1 MSPRTVGGLRAVKE
15 VPDKVTVDWLLDNVD
30 LTFKGY
36 TPSLV
41 AIEFF
46 NFIRLTL
53 GEEPE
58 NENSLAHYFL
68 VDVIFMQDTVRDY
81 LMLRGIDY
89 DSVKGRTAVLCC
101 REFAKSTIIGS
112 FVPLYIAWKGE
123 LPGYGKVN
131 YGLYIGDSMRNNVK
145 TTMNTIEQVYLESV
159 WLQTQFESA
168 RFTDE
173 LVELVRLPRTA
184 TEISLYETAMAAGKK
199 PTQVPGRSK
208 RKFAMRG
215 VGAQAL
221 PLDALLYTATGK
233 TTMGDVQVGD
243 MIYGADGKL
252 AKVTKKSE
260 IFYRPMYRINLEDG
274 RSIDVSDDHINS
286 IVQKTTPSRK
296 TGYKTL
302 YTNMDVITTGLL
314 DMKMFHTRVRN
325 GIEHKERLLFI
336 ENCKS
341 LQYEDKALR
350 VDPYTLG
357 VFLGDGTIKKNR
369 PSVRITCHN
378 DDLVSYQK
386 NIPYELGEVQTDTRN
401 ANIKT
406 FTILGIGVL
415 VAELGL
421 QVNSYDK
428 FIPED
433 YFYGSENQRLSLLQG
448 LIDSDGTINK
458 DRGKAR
464 FVSTSKRLANDTANL
479 VRSLGGRASVVKT
492 SRSKSISYIND
503 MEVRTKRDTYLV
515 YIWLNMSIA
524 RLERKLRL
532 QKYDTTVYGK
542 YVAIVDIEPI
552 DMVPSQCIAI
562 DNEEHQYVTGEYVR
576 THNTGTRGTRSGLQ
590 RPQFAIIDDVIPSEA
605 EANSDSIL
613 SSIDSTIESDVL
625 NALHGAGSFAI
636 LIGTPYNK
644 KDPVYSRVESGAWV
658 PVVFPICESIH
669 EDMELHEFRG
679 VWENR
684 HSYTKVMK
692 RYKDSLKSN
701 KTRSFMQELMLRITS
716 EKDKV
721 IPNDYIEWFN
731 REDILKNGASYN
743 WYITTDFTTT
753 GGAGNDF
760 SGIAVWAVSSNN
772 DYLLVDLVLK
782 KMDIALQYNE
792 LFRLVNRYKRFNG
805 SIEVGIE
812 IDGQQKL
819 HLFAVKELM
828 NKRNEYFTIA
838 KQKGGVREG
847 ILSKQGK
854 GGKEGRFSVMVPLF
868 QAGKIQFA
876 RELNDSSSMRELKN
890 ELDYITYDEYG
901 RVQFGSV
908 HDDGIDLISQL
919 ALMNIFSPSDVINP
933 SYKEQDPLWYDDE
946 PRQSILSSYIV

>member
-1 MSPRTVGGLRAVKE
+1 MSTRTIGGLKAVKE
-15 VPDKVTVDWLLDNVD
+15 VPDKITVDWLLDNVD
-30 LTFKGY
+30 LTFQGY
-36 TPSLV
+36 SPSIV

-68 VDVIFMQDTVRDY
+68 VDVIFMQDNVRDY
-81 LMLRGIDY
+81 LVLRGIDY
-89 DSVKGRTAVLCC
+89 DSIKGRTAVLCC

-131 YGLYIGDSMRNNVK
+131 YGLYVGDSMRNNVK
-145 TTMNTIEQVYLESV
+145 TTMNTIEQVYLESE

-184 TEISLYETAMAAGKK
+184 SEISLYEIAIAAGKK

-215 VGAQAL
+215 VGAQ
-221 PLDALLYTATGK
+221 
-233 TTMGDVQVGD
+233 
-243 MIYGADGKL
+243 
-252 AKVTKKSE
+252 
-260 IFYRPMYRINLEDG
+260 
-274 RSIDVSDDHINS
+274 
-286 IVQKTTPSRK
+286 
-296 TGYKTL
+296 
-302 YTNMDVITTGLL
+302 
-314 DMKMFHTRVRN
+314 
-325 GIEHKERLLFI
+325 
-336 ENCKS
+336 
-341 LQYEDKALR
+341 
-350 VDPYTLG
+350 
-357 VFLGDGTIKKNR
+357 
-369 PSVRITCHN
+369 
-378 DDLVSYQK
+378 
-386 NIPYELGEVQTDTRN
+386 
-401 ANIKT
+401 
-406 FTILGIGVL
+406 
-415 VAELGL
+415 
-421 QVNSYDK
+421 
-428 FIPED
+428 
-433 YFYGSENQRLSLLQG
+433 
-448 LIDSDGTINK
+448 
-458 DRGKAR
+458 
-464 FVSTSKRLANDTANL
+464 
-479 VRSLGGRASVVKT
+479 
-492 SRSKSISYIND
+492 
-503 MEVRTKRDTYLV
+503 
-515 YIWLNMSIA
+515 
-524 RLERKLRL
+524 
-532 QKYDTTVYGK
+532 
-542 YVAIVDIEPI
+542 
-552 DMVPSQCIAI
+552 
-562 DNEEHQYVTGEYVR
+562 
-576 THNTGTRGTRSGLQ
+576 TGTRGTRSGLQ

-605 EANSDSIL
+605 EANSDTIL

-684 HSYTKVMK
+684 HSYSKVMK
-692 RYKDSLKSN
+692 RYKDALKSN

-753 GGAGNDF
+753 GGASNDF

-805 SIEVGIE
+805 TVEVGIE

-819 HLFAVKELM
+819 HLFAIKELM
-828 NKRNEYFTIA
+828 NKRNEYFTVA

-847 ILSKQGK
+847 ILSKQSK

-868 QAGKIQFA
+868 QAGKIRFA
-876 RELNDSSSMRELKN
+876 RDLNDSSSMRELKN

-919 ALMNIFSPSDVINP
+919 AMMNIFSPSDVINP
-933 SYKEQDPLWYDDE
+933 KYSEHDPMWYDEE
-946 PRQSILSSYIV
+946 PSHSILSSYIV